1 MSDLLAKQKGF
12 TIVELLVVIVI
23 IGILAAVVV
32 AAYNGIQDRANNQKT
47 ESAVNAYRK
56 ALIQYATI
64 NGAYPITANACL
76 GEPFYTNCY
85 TGSNNV
91 AFNNAIRPYMGNVG
105 QLPQPSTNQY
115 TYGASTRA
123 GAAFNY
129 LAAATLDGSV
139 HPWGI
144 SYILKGT
151 GQCKLKGVAGNPPT
165 LFWPNFSITP
175 NASGH
180 TESQSSN
187 SFCRLILPN
196 PVTL

>member
-1 MSDLLAKQKGF
+1 MQKWAHKQKGF
-12 TIVELLVVIVI
+12 TIVELLIVIVI
-23 IGILAAVVV
+23 IGVLVTLVIS
-32 AAYNGIQDRANNQKT
+32 AYNGIQNRANNQKT

-64 NGAYPITANACL
+64 NRAYPIAGNACL

-85 TGSNNV
+85 TGVNSTT
-91 AFNNAIRPYMGNVG
+91 FNNALRPFLGNAPE
-105 QLPQPSTNQY
+105 LPKPSTNTY
-115 TYGASTRA
+115 TYGASQRA

-129 LAAATLDGSV
+129 HGTATLDGITY
-139 HPWGI
+139 PWGI

-151 GQCKLKGVAGNPPT
+151 GNCKLQGVAGTSPN
-165 LFWPNFSITP
+165 WPNFSTTP

-187 SFCRLILPN
+187 SFCRLILPDPAN
-196 PVTL
+196 L

>member
-1 MSDLLAKQKGF
+1 MKDSKVNNKGF
-12 TIVELLVVIVI
+12 TIVELLIVVVI
-23 IGILAAVVV
+23 IGILAALVII
-32 AAYNGIQDRANNQKT
+32 AYNGIQDRANNQKT

-64 NGAYPITANACL
+64 NGAYPTTANACL

-91 AFNNAIRPYMGNVG
+91 AFNNAIRSFMGNAG

-129 LAAATLDGSV
+129 LGTATLDGSV

-151 GQCKLKGVAGNPPT
+151 GQCKLNGVAGNPPT
-165 LFWPNFSITP
+165 LNWPNFSTTP

-187 SFCRLILPN
+187 SFCRLILPD
-196 PVTL
+196 PAAL